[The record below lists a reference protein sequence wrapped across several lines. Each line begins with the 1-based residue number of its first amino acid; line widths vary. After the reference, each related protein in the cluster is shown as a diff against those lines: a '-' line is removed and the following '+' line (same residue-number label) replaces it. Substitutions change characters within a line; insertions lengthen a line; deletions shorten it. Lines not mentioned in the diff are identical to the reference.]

1 MRKFLVN
8 CLRAWRSPRSRLR
21 RMKDA
26 LTQFTLVVFLRLRL
40 GIPQRGDD
48 FSAPSAEA
56 PQRGSNLGKPPDR

>member
-1 MRKFLVN
+1 
-8 CLRAWRSPRSRLR
+8 
-21 RMKDA
+21 MKDA

>member
-1 MRKFLVN
+1 MEDAFAQLALII
-8 CLRAWRSPRSRLR
+8 LR
-21 RMKDA
+21 
-26 LTQFTLVVFLRLRL
+26 RLRL